1 MFKNGNSPAVQWLGL
16 HTSPAKDLGLIPGW
30 ETKISQVA
38 QHGQKKEK
46 KSSRM
51 MLLKQKITLK
61 P

>member
-38 QHGQKKEK
+38 QHGQKKRK
-46 KSSRM
+46 K
-51 MLLKQKITLK
+51 KFKNDAVKTK
-61 P
+61 DHA